1 MWADELTG
9 SLSVNGRNRS
19 GPLWSDAPFSPI
31 CGGREPANSRYGHHI
46 LSDTLKYERSG
57 RPGSRLYKRV
67 CSTMKKV
74 LAAALLATL
83 TLPLFSF
90 TAAAAPGTA
99 AADTTA
105 VQASGLGLSSG
116 APTPPTT
123 TPTTTTP
130 PTTTPPTTT
139 TWPPPPTIMVEPD
152 PTPPIDVDPRPWT
165 TCSAVKQAGLTDHEG
180 VSVWPVAWVTPLD
193 LTDTDGDVIDY
204 GDERYYG
211 TDPNNPDTDGDGFSD
226 GDECRNG
233 TNPLLRPAWDPDDP
247 GYANPRADPP
257 HTRLP
262 LPDLWPTTTTPPPPT
277 TTVAEVV
284 VPLPEVDPIDDNLIP
299 TWLWLLLFV
308 PLAGA
313 SYAAYRKWRQHGA
326 SL

>member
-1 MWADELTG
+1 
-9 SLSVNGRNRS
+9 
-19 GPLWSDAPFSPI
+19 
-31 CGGREPANSRYGHHI
+31 
-46 LSDTLKYERSG
+46 
-57 RPGSRLYKRV
+57 
-67 CSTMKKV
+67 MKKV

-83 TLPLFSF
+83 TLPLLSF

-99 AADTTA
+99 AADTTV

-116 APTPPTT
+116 APTPATVEVLDAGEVAPGPEPT
-123 TPTTTTP
+123 TPT
-130 PTTTPPTTT
+130 TTTPPTTT

-165 TCSAVKQAGLTDHEG
+165 TCSAVKQAWLTDHEG

-193 LTDTDGDVIDY
+193 LTDTDGDGIDY

-233 TNPLLRPAWDPDDP
+233 TNPLLPPAWDPDDP
-247 GYANPRADPP
+247 GYTNPRADPP
-257 HTRLP
+257 HERLP
-262 LPDLWPTTTTPPPPT
+262 LPDLWPATTTPPPPT
-277 TTVAEVV
+277 TTLPAGTTPDDDVDEAPPILDNDQQIVIVPPPDEVY
-284 VPLPEVDPIDDNLIP
+284 PIDNTLIP